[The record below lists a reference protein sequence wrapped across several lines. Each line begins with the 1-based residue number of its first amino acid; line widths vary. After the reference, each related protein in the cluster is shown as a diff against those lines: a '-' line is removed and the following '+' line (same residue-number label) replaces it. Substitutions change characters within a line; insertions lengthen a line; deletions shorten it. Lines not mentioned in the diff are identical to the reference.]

1 MKERESFIFYRS
13 FFLSVDRLPED
24 MQLPLYKAIAQ
35 YALDRIEPDFSN
47 SRHLQFIEAI
57 WDGIKPQ
64 LDANYRRFVNGC
76 SGGAPKGNKNNPFG
90 RTGKRREKR
99 SETTEKQPKNNQEL
113 TEKQPNVNDNVNVNE
128 NIEKKLNKEN
138 GFSFPYSSDKFLSTW
153 EELRSQPH
161 WRKKTH
167 SALQKNLDKLK
178 EFPEPEAID
187 LMIRTI
193 AGGYQG
199 IPYPKKK
206 YKSGNTDSPSD
217 IQTTIPEFKPI
228 DELYK

>member
-1 MKERESFIFYRS
+1 MKERDSFIFYRS

-24 MQLPLYKAIAQ
+24 MQLLLYRAIAQ
-35 YALDRIEPDFSN
+35 YALDKIEPDFS
-47 SRHLQFIEAI
+47 SSQYLQFIEAI
-57 WDGIKPQ
+57 WDGIRPQ

-76 SGGAPKGNKNNPFG
+76 KGGAPKGSANNPNG
-90 RTGKRREKR
+90 RRGKNK
-99 SETTEKQPKNNQEL
+99 PKTNREL
-113 TEKQPNVNDNVNVNE
+113 TENKSNDNVNVNE
-128 NIEKKLNKEN
+128 NIEKKFNKEN
-138 GFSFPYSSDKFLSTW
+138 GFSFPYSSEKFLLTW
-153 EELRSQPH
+153 EELRTQPH
-161 WRKKTH
+161 WRRKTH

-187 LMIRTI
+187 LINRTI

-206 YKSGNTDSPSD
+206 YKSGNADSPSD
-217 IQTTIPEFKPI
+217 IQPTIPIFKPI

>member
-76 SGGAPKGNKNNPFG
+76 KGGAPKGSSNNPNG
-90 RTGKRREKR
+90 RRGK
-99 SETTEKQPKNNQEL
+99 KQPRTNRKL
-113 TEKQPNVNDNVNVNE
+113 TENKPNVNDNVNVNE
-128 NIEKKLNKEN
+128 NIEKKFNKEN
-138 GFSFPYSSDKFLSTW
+138 GFSFPYSSEKFLLTW
-153 EELRSQPH
+153 EELRTQPH
-161 WRKKTH
+161 WRRKTH

-217 IQTTIPEFKPI
+217 IQTAIPEFKPI

>member
-1 MKERESFIFYRS
+1 MKERDSFIFYRS

-24 MQLPLYKAIAQ
+24 MQLLLYRAIAQ
-35 YALDRIEPDFSN
+35 YALDKIEPDFS
-47 SRHLQFIEAI
+47 SSQYLQFIEAI
-57 WDGIKPQ
+57 WDGIRPQ

-76 SGGAPKGNKNNPFG
+76 KGGAPKGSANNPNG
-90 RTGKRREKR
+90 RRGKNK
-99 SETTEKQPKNNQEL
+99 PKTNREL
-113 TEKQPNVNDNVNVNE
+113 TKNKSNDNDNVNVNE
-128 NIEKKLNKEN
+128 NIEKKFNKEN
-138 GFSFPYSSDKFLSTW
+138 GFSFPFSSDKFLSTW
-153 EELRSQPH
+153 EELRTQPH
-161 WRKKTH
+161 WRRKTH

-187 LMIRTI
+187 LINRTI

-206 YKSGNTDSPSD
+206 YKLGNVASSSD
-217 IQTTIPEFKPI
+217 AQSLIPDFKPI

>member
-76 SGGAPKGNKNNPFG
+76 KGGAPKGSSNNPNG
-90 RTGKRREKR
+90 RRGKN
-99 SETTEKQPKNNQEL
+99 QPKTNREL
-113 TEKQPNVNDNVNVNE
+113 TKNKPNVNDNVNVNE
-128 NIEKKLNKEN
+128 NLEKKLNKEN

-153 EELRSQPH
+153 DELRTQPH

-187 LMIRTI
+187 LINRTI

-206 YKSGNTDSPSD
+206 YKSGNTDSPSG

>member
-1 MKERESFIFYRS
+1 MKERESFVFYRS

-24 MQLPLYKAIAQ
+24 MQLPLYRAIAQ
-35 YALDRIEPDFSN
+35 YALDRIEPDFSS
-47 SRHLQFIEAI
+47 SRYLQFIEAI
-57 WDGIKPQ
+57 WDGIRPQ

-76 SGGAPKGNKNNPFG
+76 KGGAPKGSANNPNG
-90 RTGKRREKR
+90 RRGKNK
-99 SETTEKQPKNNQEL
+99 PKTNREL
-113 TEKQPNVNDNVNVNE
+113 TKNKPNVNDNDNVNE
-128 NIEKKLNKEN
+128 NIEKKFNKED
-138 GFSFPYSSDKFLSTW
+138 GFSFPYSSEKFLSTW
-153 EELRSQPH
+153 DELRTQPH
-161 WRKKTH
+161 WRRKTH

-187 LMIRTI
+187 LINRTI

-206 YKSGNTDSPSD
+206 YKSGNADSPSD
-217 IQTTIPEFKPI
+217 IQPTIPNFKPI

>member
-76 SGGAPKGNKNNPFG
+76 KGGAPKGSTNNPNG
-90 RTGKRREKR
+90 RRGKN
-99 SETTEKQPKNNQEL
+99 QPRTNQEL
-113 TEKQPNVNDNVNVNE
+113 T
-128 NIEKKLNKEN
+128 
-138 GFSFPYSSDKFLSTW
+138 
-153 EELRSQPH
+153 
-161 WRKKTH
+161 
-167 SALQKNLDKLK
+167 KN
-178 EFPEPEAID
+178 
-187 LMIRTI
+187 
-193 AGGYQG
+193 
-199 IPYPKKK
+199 
-206 YKSGNTDSPSD
+206 
-217 IQTTIPEFKPI
+217 
-228 DELYK
+228 

>member
-1 MKERESFIFYRS
+1 MKERDSFIFYRS

-24 MQLPLYKAIAQ
+24 MQLLLYRAIAQ
-35 YALDRIEPDFSN
+35 YALDKIEPDFS
-47 SRHLQFIEAI
+47 SSQYLQFIEAI
-57 WDGIKPQ
+57 WDGIRPQ

-76 SGGAPKGNKNNPFG
+76 MGGAPKGNQNAKKKKTTKKQPRIN
-90 RTGKRREKR
+90 R
-99 SETTEKQPKNNQEL
+99 ETTK
-113 TEKQPNVNDNVNVNE
+113 KQPNVNDNVNVNE
-128 NIEKKLNKEN
+128 NIDKKFNKEN
-138 GFSFPYSSDKFLSTW
+138 GFSFPFSSDKFLSTW
-153 EELRSQPH
+153 EELRTQPH
-161 WRKKTH
+161 WRRKTH

-187 LMIRTI
+187 LINRTI

-206 YKSGNTDSPSD
+206 YKSGNADSPSD
-217 IQTTIPEFKPI
+217 IQPTIPIFKPI